1 MNKLNMNNKNYKK
14 NKSQKGFVILFA
26 VLISSLVLSVGI
38 SIISIS
44 LKQIILSGSGRD
56 SQYAFYASNSGAE
69 CAQYWDYAG
78 ALDNTGEKIVV
89 FATSS
94 QSNLSFDIGDVK
106 CLGQQLVTSTDNG
119 GNQNS
124 PCASSINT
132 DTGWCVQGD
141 ASSAKTKFRIKY
153 ADKPYCADVIV
164 SKSINAGGNAATK
177 ITSRGYNTCD
187 ENNPRRI
194 QRALEFSY

>member
-1 MNKLNMNNKNYKK
+1 MNKLNMKNKNYKK
-14 NKSQKGFVILFA
+14 NKTQKGFVILFA

-78 ALDNTGEKIVV
+78 FIDDNGEKINI

-94 QSNLSFDIGDVK
+94 ESNLSFTIEEVK
-106 CLGQQLVTSTDNG
+106 CLGMTLATSTGNDINSDCDPDIDND
-119 GNQNS
+119 S
-124 PCASSINT
+124 
-132 DTGWCVQGD
+132 GWCVDG
-141 ASSAKTKFRIKY
+141 ASLTPNSAKTKFRIQY
-153 ADKPYCADVIV
+153 PDKPYCADVIV
-164 SKSINAGGNAATK
+164 EKNGATTK

-187 ENNPRRI
+187 ETNTRRI
-194 QRALEFSY
+194 QRALQFSY